1 MKLIA
6 EQIQDV
12 EYIVEEKGDKK
23 EMKIRGIFMQAD
35 QKNRNGRVYPMG
47 VLQKEVTRY
56 NKEFVAEGRA
66 FGELGHPEGPTVNLD
81 RVSHMITKLEANGKN
96 FVGEAKLLS
105 TPMGEIAKALIK
117 DGGKLGVS
125 SRGMGS
131 LENKG
136 GANYVKDDFYLATAA
151 DIVADPSA
159 PQAFVEG
166 IMEGKEWVW
175 DNGLLKEVE
184 IQNIKDR
191 INEGVR
197 RKQSNVS
204 ALEFA
209 KFLSKL

>member
-12 EYIVEEKGDKK
+12 EYIVEEKDGGK
-23 EMKIRGIFMQAD
+23 EMKIRGIFMQSD
-35 QKNRNGRVYPMG
+35 QKNRNGRVYPFEI
-47 VLQKEVTRY
+47 LNKEVKRY

-81 RVSHMITKLEANGKN
+81 RVSHMITKLEADGKN
-96 FVGEAKLLS
+96 FIGEAKLLS

-131 LENKG
+131 LESKG

-175 DNGLLKEVE
+175 NNGVLKEVE
-184 IQNIKDR
+184 VAEIKEGIER
-191 INEGVR
+191 GVR
-197 RKQSNVS
+197 ERNAKVS
-204 ALEFA
+204 ALAFA
-209 KFLSKL
+209 KYLSKL

>member
-131 LENKG
+131 LVNKN

-184 IQNIKDR
+184 IAQIKDR

>member
-184 IQNIKDR
+184 IAKIKDR

-197 RKQSNVS
+197 RRQSNVS